1 MSRDINISNSSQFD
15 NTDSSSLI
23 SLNQGCDMCLIKL
36 SHPDSVLINAQ
47 LKKVTKSTWRK
58 SLSFRL
64 AHISNKLRNARDKRI
79 YQVKRLKQTIILNER
94 VGLNISLNSQV
105 YCSLGPAEQDLTH
118 HQGITNRLIKTK
130 LDICPLI
137 WFLFLSFKL
146 LLIKLHAFTDL
157 HNPENHL
164 C

>member
-1 MSRDINISNSSQFD
+1 
-15 NTDSSSLI
+15 
-23 SLNQGCDMCLIKL
+23 MCLIKL

-118 HQGITNRLIKTK
+118 H
-130 LDICPLI
+130 
-137 WFLFLSFKL
+137 
-146 LLIKLHAFTDL
+146 
-157 HNPENHL
+157 
-164 C
+164 